1 MLRIVKIFHEFNV
14 VHIALVDIEDKLKVR
29 LVHSFIIEYK
39 YIMIG
44 YVQIYDSRR
53 HQIQSMRV
61 DEGSSKFQVSC
72 MITINTYLY
81 CTRKY

>member
-44 YVQIYDSRR
+44 YVQINTILEGTRYS
-53 HQIQSMRV
+53 QCEWMRGLRNFRLV
-61 DEGSSKFQVSC
+61 A
-72 MITINTYLY
+72 
-81 CTRKY
+81 